1 VAGIRAMLDAD
12 YAKRTGVKP
21 KTTTIRKERKR
32 PFRKGDNLVLF
43 TGLRTKQC
51 EKLGEVRCTK
61 VELIEMKL
69 VWGVYTVKIDGELLD
84 EKSLTAIARK
94 DGFQNSNLMMRF
106 FKRVHGFPFEGQRI
120 HMKNTYDR
128 KYFCNKKVKDHGFGL
143 TLETTQ
149 KTINVRQED
158 VEKAQGDRYI
168 QELAEKHSYGV
179 QIINP
184 MYYE

>member
-1 VAGIRAMLDAD
+1 MLDSE
-12 YAKRTGVKP
+12 YAKRTGLKA
-21 KTTTIRKERKR
+21 KTTTIRAERKR
-32 PFRKGDNLVLF
+32 PFLKGDRLVLF

-51 EKLGEVRCTK
+51 ERLGEVNCTK
-61 VELIEMKL
+61 VEHIEMKL
-69 VWGVYTVKIDGELLD
+69 VWERFVVRLDGEELD
-84 EKSLTAIARK
+84 PAAILAIARK
-94 DGFQNSNLMMRF
+94 DGFKNTSEFMRW
-106 FKRVHGFPFEGQRI
+106 FKKYHGFPFDGQRI

-158 VEKAQGDRYI
+158 VEAARNDRYI
-168 QELAEKHSYGV
+168 KELAEKHNYGV

>member
-1 VAGIRAMLDAD
+1 
-12 YAKRTGVKP
+12 
-21 KTTTIRKERKR
+21 
-32 PFRKGDNLVLF
+32 
-43 TGLRTKQC
+43 
-51 EKLGEVRCTK
+51 

-69 VWGVYTVKIDGELLD
+69 IWGTFTVKIDGELLD
-84 EKSLTAIARK
+84 EKSLLLIARK
-94 DGFQNSNLMMRF
+94 DGFQNSNLMMKW
-106 FKRVHGFPFEGQRI
+106 FKSVHGFPFEGQRV

-158 VEKAQGDRYI
+158 IEKAQGDRYI
-168 QELAEKHSYGV
+168 QELAEKHNYGI